1 MKNIYPG
8 VYIDFIEFTAHS
20 KLVVTMAKVN
30 FDPAPGE
37 GTVWFDYFLVID
49 PTITSSSGPRP
60 SSTQPLIGS
69 PQKNTPVG
77 AIVGG
82 VIGGLFFLLAV
93 AFFLVFCRRRKRS
106 PSQESLEKPSGE
118 LSNSE
123 PARFEPCLPFN
134 PCI

>member
-1 MKNIYPG
+1 MKNIYLG
-8 VYIDFIEFTAHS
+8 VYINLLEFAAHS

-30 FDPAPGE
+30 SDPVPGE

-69 PQKNTPVG
+69 PPKTTPVG

-82 VIGGLFFLLAV
+82 VIGGLFFILAV
-93 AFFLVFCRRRKRS
+93 ACFLVFCRRRKRS
-106 PSQESLEKPSGE
+106 PSQEFLEKRSNE

-123 PARFEPCLPFN
+123 SACFKPCLPFN
-134 PCI
+134 SRI